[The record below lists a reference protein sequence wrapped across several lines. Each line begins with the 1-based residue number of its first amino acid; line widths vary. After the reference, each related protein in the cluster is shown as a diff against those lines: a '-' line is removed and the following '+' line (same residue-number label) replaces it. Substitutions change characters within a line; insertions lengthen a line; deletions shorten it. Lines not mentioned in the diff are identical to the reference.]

1 METPPLLEDCPPS
14 PPLTLNH
21 PDQGTSEH
29 LDEARLT
36 QLKLNDKDARCVIC
50 WATVLDKNK
59 CFPENCLHIFCFEC
73 LVKWSRQKNQCPLCK
88 KGELGWMK
96 FKKNFDEIR
105 KFQDGKPKYN

>member
-14 PPLTLNH
+14 PPLLTH
-21 PDQGTSEH
+21 SHGDQGKAEH
-29 LDEARLT
+29 LEEARLT

-88 KGELGWMK
+88 KGELKVKFVEKNSKK
-96 FKKNFDEIR
+96 FKMETKIV
-105 KFQDGKPKYN
+105 